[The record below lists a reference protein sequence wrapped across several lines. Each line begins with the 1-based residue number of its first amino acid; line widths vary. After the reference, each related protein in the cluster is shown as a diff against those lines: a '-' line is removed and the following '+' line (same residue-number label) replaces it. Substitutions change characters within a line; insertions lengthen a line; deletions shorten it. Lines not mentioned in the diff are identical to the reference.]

1 MTNALGKV
9 QAKRAPLLAAAG
21 LAVVAAVT
29 AFGQSPALASRA
41 APAAHGVTRAA
52 AATEA
57 AQHPA
62 TFHRWWAGGGRAQF
76 AHVARDLRK
85 IILTDVVQDKDS
97 TFTADVRRL
106 ITDTTAALGNPPPV
120 GTASYLAAMR
130 DFKHAGQAALGG
142 SYVRAYAAVRV
153 GLQKMDVFIATA
165 KLKSLSVP
173 CSPAWGSPITPA
185 TTQAGGGVA

>member
-1 MTNALGKV
+1 MTNALGRG
-9 QAKRAPLLAAAG
+9 QANRAPLLAAAG

-29 AFGQSPALASRA
+29 GLGQSPALASRA
-41 APAAHGVTRAA
+41 APAAHRVTHTA

-57 AQHPA
+57 ARRPA
-62 TFHRWWAGGGRAQF
+62 TGRVTFHRWWVGGGRAQF

-106 ITDTTAALGNPPPV
+106 VTDTTAALGNPPPV
-120 GTASYLAAMR
+120 GTASYVAAMR
-130 DFKHAGQAALGG
+130 DFKHAGRAALGG

-153 GLQKMDVFIATA
+153 GLQKMDVFIAAA
-165 KLKSLSVP
+165 KLTSLS
-173 CSPAWGSPITPA
+173 
-185 TTQAGGGVA
+185 GVGRAHQGAVS

>member
-1 MTNALGKV
+1 MTNALGRG

-29 AFGQSPALASRA
+29 ALGQSPALASRA
-41 APAAHGVTRAA
+41 APAVHHLTHTG
-52 AATEA
+52 A
-57 AQHPA
+57 AQRPV
-62 TFHRWWAGGGRAQF
+62 TFHRWWVRGGRAQF
-76 AHVARDLRK
+76 ARVARDLRK

-106 ITDTTAALGNPPPV
+106 VTDTTAALGNPPPV
-120 GTASYLAAMR
+120 GTASYVAAMR

-142 SYVRAYAAVRV
+142 SYARAYAAVRV

-165 KLKSLSVP
+165 KLTSLSGVGPADQGAVP
-173 CSPAWGSPITPA
+173 ELQDAVG
-185 TTQAGGGVA
+185 QLD